1 MTKYIVRVRDAAG
14 WDVWGDNDVEA
25 DTKAEALAFARTQ
38 FLLGADNM
46 QTTGALDADET
57 GHDFQP
63 FIDGVNATRDRC
75 VREGFTVTANPSRAR
90 HAA

>member
-1 MTKYIVRVRDAAG
+1 MTKYVVRVRDAAG

-25 DTKAEALAFARTQ
+25 DTKAEAIAFGRAQ
-38 FLLGADNM
+38 FLAGADNL
-46 QTTGALDADET
+46 QTTYALGMDET

-75 VREGFTVTANPSRAR
+75 VREGFTVTASPSRAR
-90 HAA
+90 LAA